1 MWRRWWVLVV
11 VGWFGALVWLS
22 FTQDP
27 AAATVLYAA
36 WGLFVVAAVV
46 QAVRRAIH
54 PSARGR
60 SGAMVTSGVDE
71 VQGLLLG
78 RPDLGPVEFGRSG
91 PTKTELVLDRPEPN
105 PADLR

>member
-1 MWRRWWVLVV
+1 MWRRCWVLVV
-11 VGWFGALVWLS
+11 VGWFGALVWLNV
-22 FTQDP
+22 TQDP
-27 AAATVLYAA
+27 AAATVLFAA

-54 PSARGR
+54 PPLGR
-60 SGAMVTSGVDE
+60 TPGPVVTSGVDE
-71 VQGLLLG
+71 VQGLFLG

-91 PTKTELVLDRPEPN
+91 PTETELVLDRPEPN

>member
-1 MWRRWWVLVV
+1 MWRRCWVLVV

-36 WGLFVVAAVV
+36 WG
-46 QAVRRAIH
+46 
-54 PSARGR
+54 S
-60 SGAMVTSGVDE
+60 D
-71 VQGLLLG
+71 
-78 RPDLGPVEFGRSG
+78 
-91 PTKTELVLDRPEPN
+91 